1 MYEKSD
7 FADLLLR
14 VRGGD
19 SGAASELVGRYE
31 SAIRVAVRTRLSD
44 PKLRRQFDSMDVCQS
59 VLASFFLRAA
69 AGQYDLRDP
78 AQLVALLTKMA
89 HNKLAMRP
97 GTNIARSAT
106 YGGTCGSATLG
117 RNRQPADAAPEQA
130 LGRDLVNRAFGLM
143 DAQVREMA
151 KCRARGLE
159 WSEIAA
165 QFGGTANARRKQFQ
179 RAVDRIA
186 RHLRLSRGRI
196 WRCQRISTATQTAL
210 AGFRSAMRCAN
221 CDAGHAICG
230 WT

>member
-1 MYEKSD
+1 MCDESV
-7 FADLLLR
+7 FFDLLKR

-19 SGAASELVGRYE
+19 SAAASELVRSYE
-31 SAIRVAVRTRLSD
+31 PAIRVAVRTRLSD

-89 HNKLAMRP
+89 HNKLAMR
-97 GTNIARSAT
+97 ARHE
-106 YGGTCGSATLG
+106 YRERRDVRRNVRLG
-117 RNRQPADAAPEQA
+117 DARPEPAAASVGPAQQA
-130 LGRDLVNRAFGLM
+130 LGRDLVNKAFGLM

-159 WSEIAA
+159 WSEIASR
-165 QFGGTANARRKQFQ
+165 FGGTADARRKQFQ

-186 RHLRLSRGRI
+186 QTLRI
-196 WRCQRISTATQTAL
+196 E
-210 AGFRSAMRCAN
+210 
-221 CDAGHAICG
+221 
-230 WT
+230 